1 VINGRMVKAQL
12 KNGEKPRGEKI
23 VCFVSFGAHSGE
35 EKKGREL
42 RSFEEKWCGESREE
56 SEDS

>member
-1 VINGRMVKAQL
+1 MVKAQL